1 MGDVQVIFKKEDIL
15 PEELRGKV
23 VVVFDVLFATSTIT
37 AAIADGAT
45 SVIPVFSPDEA
56 RKKAEQFNGPFVMA
70 GEDKGRRIEGFEP
83 PLRTYLKS
91 IIKDKHLILTTTN
104 GTIALHQS
112 RQASSLYASSLLNN
126 PAMATHMAEHH
137 REDDVV
143 LVCAGSSGKFTVE
156 DFYGVG
162 SLVYHMQKK
171 GKWRLSDGAVTALGF
186 YKGSGAAKELL
197 RTCRIGKLLVKA
209 GLDPQEIDFVA
220 DEGLF
225 ESILTYDR
233 ESGQIKE
240 GKNATSSA

>member
-56 RKKAEQFNGPFVMA
+56 RKKAEQFNDPFVMA

-126 PAMATHMAEHH
+126 PAMAAHMAEHH

>member
-56 RKKAEQFNGPFVMA
+56 RKKAEQFNDPFVMA

-126 PAMATHMAEHH
+126 PAMAAHMAERHI
-137 REDDVV
+137 EDDVV

-171 GKWRLSDGAVTALGF
+171 GKWRLSDEAVTALGF

-197 RTCRIGKLLVKA
+197 RTCRIGKLLVNA

-233 ESGQIKE
+233 VSGQIKE